1 MTINQLFKKKPSK
14 DLVTEL
20 LSLYGID
27 GFDDDKQFNRN
38 NLINLNLITKLN
50 DFKSKLFEYYLPCK
64 FKVYMD
70 NLTIKKSV
78 TILRQVIKLFDYIVK
93 STEKYIKGEKIIVYQ
108 IVPINTQKKAHV
120 VVDKCIISF
129 D

>member
-38 NLINLNLITKLN
+38 NLINLNLITNLN